1 MCKID
6 LSKIDSTC
14 TSGISDVVIIDMN
27 DVKVENN
34 TIRIKR
40 KYGKFKRVIHKYI
53 QNG

>member
-6 LSKIDSTC
+6 ISKIDSTC

-40 KYGKFKRVIHKYI
+40 KYVKFMALLTIRS
-53 QNG
+53 